1 LGDGFLRLNDKY
13 SIFIFRKSVLQKMN
27 ILLFC
32 KIAQIIMS
40 ALIIILVLVQ
50 SKTAGLSPGLKS
62 SFNRYRSL
70 RGVEKG
76 IFGLTVVLG
85 VLLVVNSLAIVLL
98 S

>member
-1 LGDGFLRLNDKY
+1 
-13 SIFIFRKSVLQKMN
+13 M
-27 ILLFC
+27 LLVC
-32 KIAQIIMS
+32 KIAQIIMA
-40 ALIIILVLVQ
+40 ALIVVLVLVQ

-62 SFNRYRSL
+62 SFNMYRSL
-70 RGVEKG
+70 RGVEKS